1 MKKVYIIFD
10 IGKTNKKF
18 FLFDGNFAIVE
29 QETINFEE
37 ISDEDGYPCDDI
49 LEITS
54 WVKSSVEKVLFNS
67 YFEVLGIN
75 FSTYGASLIHINENG
90 EVISPLYN
98 YLKPLE
104 STISDSFFEKY
115 GPKSD
120 FGFLTGSPSNDCLLN
135 SGMQLYWLKMRK
147 PTIYNQI
154 CTSLHFPQYLSYL
167 FTSKVIAEYTSVGC
181 HTAMWDYKK
190 GQFHHWIMEEGIDH
204 ILPTVDKTN
213 QKYDVDIDGKNIAV
227 GIGIHDSSAALVPYL
242 LYSEEPF
249 LLLSTGTW
257 SVSLNPFFEG
267 HLSAEDVE
275 QGCLNYLRSDG
286 KVVMAGRIMLGAE
299 YVKQVEKLNKKF
311 TKDSQYCKK
320 LKFDSLIFKSATQ
333 LEGNFFTFHHFG
345 NDRIVEGDLL
355 SLDSYEIAYTKLI
368 LELVECQIAS
378 IRLAVGD
385 TNVKKIYVDG
395 GFVDNYVFLN
405 ILAIKLKGY
414 EVFASSMPNGSA
426 LGALLMMKD
435 NVSADTLQD
444 HIGLRRILPNM

>member
-18 FLFDGNFAIVE
+18 FLFDENFAIVE

-54 WVKSSVEKVLFNS
+54 WVKSSVEKVLLNKD
-67 YFEVLGIN
+67 FEVLGIN

-90 EVISPLYN
+90 EVMSPLYN

-120 FGFLTGSPSNDCLLN
+120 FEFLTGSPSNDCLLN
-135 SGMQLYWLKMRK
+135 SGMQLYWIKMRK
-147 PTIYNQI
+147 PTDYGQI

-167 FTSKVIAEYTSVGC
+167 FTSKVLAEYTSVGC
-181 HTAMWDYKK
+181 HTAMWDYTK
-190 GQFHHWIMEEGIDH
+190 GQYHHWIMEEGIDR
-204 ILPTVDKTN
+204 ILPTVEKTN
-213 QKYDVDIDGKNIAV
+213 QKYDVDIEGKNIAV

-267 HLSAEDVE
+267 QLSAEDVE
-275 QGCLNYLRSDG
+275 HGCLNYLRPDG
-286 KVVMAGRIMLGAE
+286 KVVRAGRIMLGAE
-299 YVKQVEKLNKKF
+299 YVNQIEKLNKKF

-333 LEGNFFTFHHFG
+333 LEGNFFAFHHFG
-345 NDRIVEGDLL
+345 NDRIIEGDLL
-355 SLDSYEIAYTKLI
+355 SLDSYEIACTKLT

-378 IRLAVGD
+378 IRLAIGD

-395 GFVDNYVFLN
+395 GFVDNDVFLN

-444 HIGLRRILPNM
+444 HIGLRRILPNL